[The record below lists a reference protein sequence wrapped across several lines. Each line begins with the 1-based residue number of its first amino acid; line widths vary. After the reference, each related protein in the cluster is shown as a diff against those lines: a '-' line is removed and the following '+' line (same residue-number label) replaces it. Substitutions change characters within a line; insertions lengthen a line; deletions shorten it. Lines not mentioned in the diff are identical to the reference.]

1 VALAR
6 LESLYSI
13 VFSFGGIPLLYM
25 GDEIA
30 LRNDPNWADDPAHAD
45 DNRWLHRPPTDW
57 AAAERRSDPATPEG
71 CMFRALRDLAA
82 ARSRIPAFRANA
94 SATCLDLR
102 PPSLFAY
109 RRGGAH
115 RADGP
120 LLALVDLGGSGHIVG
135 ADSIH
140 SAGIGE
146 PELRHTG
153 RPGASL
159 VDGALHLAPYGFA
172 WVSG

>member
-1 VALAR
+1 
-6 LESLYSI
+6 
-13 VFSFGGIPLLYM
+13 M

-109 RRGGAH
+109 RRGGPPCPG
-115 RADGP
+115 RCEPPPGP
-120 LLALVDLGGSGHIVG
+120 APPPPPPAQPRPPPPSPPPRRRCSPTAAAAPTEPTARCWHW
-135 ADSIH
+135 ST
-140 SAGIGE
+140 SAGAG
-146 PELRHTG
+146 T
-153 RPGASL
+153 S
-159 VDGALHLAPYGFA
+159 
-172 WVSG
+172 